1 MLLGTLAFA
10 HSPVTPTCGRLTG
23 DFKLSIDLN
32 VSLAPHF
39 MTAGGVSTGV
49 RLQCWIKLDK
59 MDGWMDGWMI

>member
-23 DFKLSIDLN
+23 DFKLAIDLN
-32 VSLAPHF
+32 VSLAPQF

-59 MDGWMDGWMI
+59 REKMDG